1 MNNELE
7 MFTQYVVA
15 YKTKDGKWYKDSEKH
30 QDITSV
36 LKRLN
41 ELKSKGKYIEYK
53 ITYRKISKWYD
64 LGVEDR

>member
-1 MNNELE
+1 MNKDIE

-15 YKTKDGKWYKDSEKH
+15 YKTKDGKWYRDSEKH

-36 LKRLN
+36 VKRLS
-41 ELKSKGKYIEYK
+41 ELNSKGKYMECK

-64 LGVEDR
+64 LGVEYR

>member
-1 MNNELE
+1 

-15 YKTKDGKWYKDSEKH
+15 YKKKNGKWYRDSYKH
-30 QDITSV
+30 QNINSV

-41 ELKSKGKYIEYK
+41 ELKSKDEYIEYK
-53 ITYRKISKWYD
+53 VTYRKISKWYD

>member
-1 MNNELE
+1 MNKKLE

-15 YKTKDGKWYKDSEKH
+15 YKKGSKWYRDGERH
-30 QDITSV
+30 QNIKSV
-36 LKRLN
+36 LRRLN

-53 ITYRKISKWYD
+53 ITYRKITKWYD